1 MKLAFED
8 DDEQGEA
15 SANSADRAMHSSFTE
30 SVAKVAAM
38 LVETDG
44 SLSLGAESLMALR
57 SQPERLKVLQ
67 ELIGS
72 VAPPELVRG
81 YWQQWLTEG
90 VDPVSSLRIVKPSN
104 IDRSTGKVFDRTDK
118 ARLALSKKVEDARK
132 KVAAAQEVLE
142 KAEFEASLQD
152 ANEKAALLWT
162 VADHLV
168 GIMAGTFAV
177 GPAWTILRALSGY
190 ISDDDLNFAAAF
202 SSSAAAENEAKRAA
216 AQAKKDETQTIM
228 LVLDQRCGDAEFEEE
243 IRKAVLG
250 VVMKFKDREDEATG
264 PIYRRRGK
272 DTIRKSV
279 QPEGQK
285 NAEEILDGFSSDG
298 V

>member
-1 MKLAFED
+1 MASEFEIGRSVELQ
-8 DDEQGEA
+8 DEIFGSMIRSESFRKAVAELTQFVA
-15 SANSADRAMHSSFTE
+15 SS
-30 SVAKVAAM
+30 
-38 LVETDG
+38 DG
-44 SLSLGAESLMALR
+44 SLTMTGEDLLALR
-57 SQPERLKVLQ
+57 ATPEREKLLH
-67 ELIGS
+67 ELVGS
-72 VAPPELVRG
+72 IAPPRPLAMAWRRWLSGGVAPTEPEVLKKPGSARRAVKDYSERADKSRVV
-81 YWQQWLTEG
+81 LTKR
-90 VDPVSSLRIVKPSN
+90 VD
-104 IDRSTGKVFDRTDK
+104 
-118 ARLALSKKVEDARK
+118 DAREK
-132 KVAAAQEVLE
+132 LAAAQSALDQAELEVQFHDS
-142 KAEFEASLQD
+142 AQRAD
-152 ANEKAALLWT
+152 MLWRIS
-162 VADHLV
+162 DHLA